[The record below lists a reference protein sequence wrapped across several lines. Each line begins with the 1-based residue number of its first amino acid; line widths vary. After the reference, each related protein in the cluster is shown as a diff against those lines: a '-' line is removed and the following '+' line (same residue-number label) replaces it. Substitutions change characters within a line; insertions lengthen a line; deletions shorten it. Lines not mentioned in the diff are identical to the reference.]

1 MLKWGP
7 IESTLGA
14 NFRFRNIVMKVLVVV
29 ENFIEAF
36 SDIFWIEQEG
46 LLYWSCLRLVDT

>member
-1 MLKWGP
+1 
-7 IESTLGA
+7 
-14 NFRFRNIVMKVLVVV
+14 MKVLVVV